1 MDKLK
6 DDVSLSY
13 NFSSNLKDIENSFS
27 HGISLSERKNVVIT
41 GVKKI
46 DSFDNEEFM
55 MDTSLG
61 YLNIKGDGLEIVKLD
76 TYQGNVSIKGRID
89 SMTYL
94 NNGLEK
100 NKEESFLGK
109 LFK

>member
-1 MDKLK
+1 MVKSK
-6 DDVSLSY
+6 DDMGLSY
-13 NFSSNLKDIENSFS
+13 SYSSGIKDIESSFS
-27 HGISLSERKNVVIT
+27 HGISLSERKNVVIN

-61 YLNIKGDGLEIVKLD
+61 YLNIKGSGLEIIKLD
-76 TYQGNVSIKGRID
+76 TYQGNVSIKGKID
-89 SMTYL
+89 SMVYL
-94 NNGLEK
+94 DSGGEK
-100 NKEESFLGK
+100 SKEESFLGK